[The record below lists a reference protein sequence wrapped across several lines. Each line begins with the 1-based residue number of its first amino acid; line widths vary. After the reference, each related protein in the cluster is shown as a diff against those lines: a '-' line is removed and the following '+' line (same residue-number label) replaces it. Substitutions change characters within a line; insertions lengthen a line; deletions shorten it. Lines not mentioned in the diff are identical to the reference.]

1 MRLKYVFLIPLLL
14 LANGLNAFAE
24 GENAPISIEFPAD
37 NIMLENHVYTNA
49 AVFEN
54 LGIYGG
60 EIDAIAIYD
69 VESYHC
75 DSGYYLPKDSNECVK
90 CDADS
95 YCGGGT
101 FAYNEESA
109 QGITACPD
117 DMNSLPGASTVGECG
132 KILHVGEDVMYLTSE
147 KQTAPAF
154 AVMMNNKTYYAKM
167 SPAENGKKPMN
178 KNTTRS
184 MKVLYNNHEYYVY
197 DGTVTE

>member
-1 MRLKYVFLIPLLL
+1 MRLKYIFLTPLLL
-14 LANGLNAFAE
+14 IASCLNAFAE
-24 GENAPISIEFPAD
+24 GASEPISIEFPDD
-37 NIMLENHVYTNA
+37 NLMLENHVYTNA

-54 LGIYGG
+54 LGIYDG

-69 VESYHC
+69 DESYHC
-75 DSGYYLPKDSNECVK
+75 NAGYYLPQDATECVK
-90 CDADS
+90 CAKDS

-101 FAYNEESA
+101 FAYNAESA

-117 DMNSLPGASTVGECG
+117 NMNSLPGASTVGECG
-132 KILHVGEDVMYLTSE
+132 KILHAGEDVMYLTSE

-167 SPAENGKKPMN
+167 SPVENGKKPMN
-178 KNTTRS
+178 KDTTRS